1 MGNISGGGH
10 ERLTSK
16 SMDEPEITSPRIRLI
31 DGRYLAYR
39 ETGVPKE
46 EANFKIII
54 VHGFGSSKEMSFTA
68 PQVNTLNSLSQFY
81 FIAFFSG
88 GVIWRIL
95 EKEKPFLFPPVTR
108 HRSLLCDLDSC
119 TEFEF

>member
-16 SMDEPEITSPRIRLI
+16 SVDDPEITSPRIRLS

-54 VHGFGSSKEMSFTA
+54 VHGFGSSKEMSFMA
-68 PQVNTLNSLSQFY
+68 PQVHNLNPLSQFY
-81 FIAFFSG
+81 
-88 GVIWRIL
+88 
-95 EKEKPFLFPPVTR
+95 LF
-108 HRSLLCDLDSC
+108 
-119 TEFEF
+119 